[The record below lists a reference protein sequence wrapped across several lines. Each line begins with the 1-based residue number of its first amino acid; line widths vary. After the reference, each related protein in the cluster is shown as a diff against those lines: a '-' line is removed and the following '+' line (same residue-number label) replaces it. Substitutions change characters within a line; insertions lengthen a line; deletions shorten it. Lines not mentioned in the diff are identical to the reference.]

1 MITVKKYP
9 MLLMSFLIVGMIIFC
24 VPHHAQ
30 ATELDNIIDG
40 VQILDRDGNPI
51 DSESDSDRVVDSQ
64 EDIVVVYNWSIKDN
78 QPVHAGDTVHIQIPK
93 EFKIYTTV
101 QGELVISDGGA
112 SCGEF
117 EITTDGMMTI
127 TFNDYVENHSISHG
141 IVEVYTNFDLEEL
154 DGETPTTIV
163 FPISENDSEEF
174 TIKIKPDTTNA
185 FEKKGSTVQNAQV
198 IDWEIKINQELATH
212 ENASVEDF
220 PGNGQKILFDS
231 FEVHEMNMHIDGTY
245 EIGAKVDPSEY
256 TVTKINNTS
265 GQTGFRL
272 TFENPIDSAY
282 QITYQTEITDFNK
295 ATFSN
300 TATFNSDETEE
311 VMDSDVV
318 IPRDPIIQKYPLL
331 FDTTSNKI
339 SWKVEYNQGHY
350 ALDNSVMVDTY
361 IDEQSFGGITRIVN
375 GDTGIPLL
383 PTEYTVTDMGSA
395 GFKIELPD
403 DGYYTIYFET
413 IVPEGTTGMISNTAS
428 IISPNIPDNEAEGDY
443 FIPDPS
449 PTEGLIDKKIENF
462 NAKTGELTW
471 EIIINKDGGTLHNPV
486 ITDEFPDGGL
496 IFHPATLKIMDS
508 EQVKLDSA
516 DYEVVPLNGDSSWE
530 KGFQINFNRDITGQ
544 HVITYKTQVNPSTHT
559 SGDNEYTNNAT
570 IKTDT
575 AEASDSDTKWIDK
588 VIDADGYKNGVF
600 NYKTGEI
607 EWKLIFNDS
616 SKLISKPTI
625 EDSLN
630 SGQTFIQDSI
640 EIHKIDLSATPQV
653 GELIP
658 PENYD
663 VTFTKKENGNEQ
675 MLITF
680 KKPLIHPVEV
690 TYKTK
695 PVGITK
701 PLYKNKAVISDGE
714 EVLADYEAEV
724 IDDNANKYV
733 NKSGEQVGD
742 NIDWEIYANQS
753 GSTVSNATVTDTL
766 GTGQKLDTSSIKVYK
781 AQTSV
786 TGKML
791 QESNMPI
798 SPGEYDLKTG
808 VDEESNLEYFQ
819 VKFKNEINQSYVIK
833 YQTAI
838 TLTSDTET
846 TTQIGNSVTFT
857 GDNITK
863 GETEKTKNI
872 EVKITTGDGTG
883 TGETGKIILN
893 KVDKAD
899 PSIPL
904 EGATFDLYAND
915 EKVDTQ
921 TTDKNGVIEF
931 DDLVYG
937 DYTLKEVSA
946 PEGYTLPTA
955 STENIQVKLEQ
966 DEKVV
971 QVMNE
976 KMPIKET
983 GEVHLVK
990 TDKATGA
997 TLAGAEFSLYDK
1009 SGAELQNGLTT
1020 DENGELT
1027 IHNLD
1032 LGSYYLKE
1040 TKAPE
1045 GYKLSE
1051 KTWEF
1056 SVESGQVDA
1065 IEIQA
1070 ENEKDLGEAVLTKV
1084 DSETNAKLSGAK
1096 FNLLND
1102 SGEVIQTNLVSDE
1115 NGEIRVQNLE
1125 PGDYAFQE
1133 TEAPTNY
1140 DLATNTWPFTIVAG
1154 QTSATM
1160 VTAENNKT
1168 GKLDVDTGEVILVK
1182 QDSATGE
1189 TLEGAVFD
1197 LMTADGAI
1205 VASNL
1210 TTDANGEITVTN
1222 LAPGK
1227 YSFKET
1233 KAPEGY
1239 ELASDVWE
1247 FTIAPNQPEKIT
1259 ITAEN
1264 TKLAPIPDAGS
1275 VKIIKQDSE
1284 NGVRLAGAEFSLIA
1298 ENGETLQ
1305 TNLKTDEAGELE
1317 VNNLA
1322 PGNYRIQETK
1332 APDGYQLEST
1342 PWQFEIVANDTSQVT
1357 VIAENAKLEPD
1368 VAETGAVRLIKTDS
1382 ETGTRLSGAVFSL
1395 LDESGKVIQANL
1407 TTDENGEIFIDG
1419 LKPGNYSLKETKAP
1433 DGYELAEQPWNF
1445 QIVKGQVD
1453 AVIIKAENS
1462 PIIANGAISFEGD
1475 ETDKPESIEIPV
1487 RKTDTLATEVT
1498 KLPQTGDKTSFPGVI
1513 LGGSAVLMSLLYL
1526 RKKSS

>member
-1 MITVKKYP
+1 MVTVKKYP
-9 MLLMSFLIVGMIIFC
+9 IVLMSFLIIGMIIFC

-30 ATELDNIIDG
+30 ATELDNIIDD
-40 VQILDRDGNPI
+40 VQILDRDGKPI
-51 DSESDSDRVVDSQ
+51 DSENDPDRVVDSQ

-78 QPVHAGDTVHIQIPK
+78 QQVHAGDTVHIQIPK

-117 EITTDGMMTI
+117 EIATDGMMTI

-141 IVEVYTNFDLEEL
+141 IVEVYTNFDLAEL
-154 DGETPTTIV
+154 DDETPTTIV

-174 TIKIKPDTTNA
+174 TIKIKPDVTNA
-185 FEKKGSTVQNAQV
+185 FEKKGSTVQNAQI
-198 IDWEIKINQELATH
+198 IDWEVKINQELATH
-212 ENASVEDF
+212 NNASVEDF
-220 PGNGQKILFDS
+220 PGNSQEILFDS

-245 EIGAKVDPSEY
+245 EIGDVVAPSEY
-256 TVTKINNTS
+256 TVSKITNTS

-272 TFENPIDSAY
+272 TFKNPIDSAY
-282 QITYQTEITDFNK
+282 QITYQTEVTDFNK

-300 TATFNSDETEE
+300 TATFISDETEE
-311 VMDSDVV
+311 VMDANVV

-375 GDTGIPLL
+375 GDTGMPLL
-383 PTEYTVTDMGSA
+383 PTEYTVTDMGEA

-428 IISPNIPDNEAEGDY
+428 IDSPNIPDNEAEGDY
-443 FIPDPS
+443 FIPEIS

-486 ITDEFPDGGL
+486 ITDEFPEGGL

-516 DYEVVPLNGDSSWE
+516 DYEVVPLNGDSTWE

-575 AEASDSDTKWIDK
+575 AEESDSDTKWIDK

-607 EWKLIFNDS
+607 EWKLIFNNS
-616 SKLISKPTI
+616 SKLIAKPTI
-625 EDSLN
+625 KDSLN
-630 SGQTFIQDSI
+630 SGQEFIQDSI
-640 EIHKIDLSATPQV
+640 EIHKIDFSATPQV
-653 GELIP
+653 GDLIP

-675 MLITF
+675 MIITF

-733 NKSGEQVGD
+733 NKAGEQVGD

-753 GSTVSNATVTDTL
+753 GSTISNATVTDTL

-791 QESNMPI
+791 QESNAPI
-798 SPGEYDLKTG
+798 SPDEYDLKTG

-846 TTQIGNSVTFT
+846 TAEIGNSVTFT

-863 GETEKTKNI
+863 GETEKSKHI

-883 TGETGKIILN
+883 TGETGKITLN

-899 PSIPL
+899 PSISL

-915 EKVDTQ
+915 KKVDTQ

-931 DDLVYG
+931 SDLIYG

-946 PEGYTLPTA
+946 PEGYSLPTA

-966 DEKVV
+966 DEKVI
-971 QVMNE
+971 QVTNE
-976 KMPIKET
+976 KTPIKET
-983 GEVHLVK
+983 GAVHIVK

-997 TLAGAEFSLYDK
+997 KLAGAEFSLFDET
-1009 SGAELQNGLTT
+1009 GTELQTGLTT

-1027 IHNLD
+1027 IDNLD
-1032 LGSYYLKE
+1032 LGNYYLKE

-1045 GYKLSE
+1045 GYKLAE
-1051 KTWEF
+1051 KTWDF
-1056 SVESGQVDA
+1056 SVETGKLDAVEVQVD
-1065 IEIQA
+1065 
-1070 ENEKDLGEAVLTKV
+1070 NEKDLGEVILTKV

-1096 FNLLND
+1096 FNILNAP
-1102 SGEVIQTNLVSDE
+1102 GEVIQTNLVSDG

-1133 TEAPTNY
+1133 IEAPTNY
-1140 DLATNTWPFTIVAG
+1140 DLAAKTWPFTITKG
-1154 QTSATM
+1154 QTTATV

-1168 GKLDVDTGEVILVK
+1168 GTPDIDTGEVVLVK

-1197 LMTADGAI
+1197 LLDADGTI
-1205 VASNL
+1205 ITSNL
-1210 TTDANGEITVTN
+1210 TTDNNGEITITN

-1233 KAPEGY
+1233 KAPAGY
-1239 ELASDVWE
+1239 ELASDAWE
-1247 FTIAPNQPEKIT
+1247 FTIEPNQPQKIT

-1264 TKLAPIPDAGS
+1264 TKSAPTPEVGS

-1284 NGVRLAGAEFSLIA
+1284 NAARLAGAEFSLLT

-1305 TNLKTDEAGELE
+1305 TNLTTNEAGELE
-1317 VNNLA
+1317 IYNLT

-1332 APDGYQLEST
+1332 APDGYQLETT
-1342 PWQFEIVANDTSQVT
+1342 PWQFEIVANNTSQIT
-1357 VIAENAKLEPD
+1357 VVAENTKLNP
-1368 VAETGAVRLIKTDS
+1368 VISETGAVRLIKTDS
-1382 ETGTRLSGAVFSL
+1382 ETGMRLSGAVFSL

-1407 TTDENGEIFIDG
+1407 TTGENGEIFIED
-1419 LKPGNYSLKETKAP
+1419 LTPGNYSLKETKAP

-1462 PIIANGAISFEGD
+1462 PIAANGTISFEDGG
-1475 ETDKPESIEIPV
+1475 TAQPGSIEIPADENNA
-1487 RKTDTLATEVT
+1487 TATEIT
-1498 KLPQTGDKTSFPGVI
+1498 KLPQTGDKSLFPRVI
-1513 LGGSAVLMSLLYL
+1513 LGESAVLLSLLYL
-1526 RKKSS
+1526 RKKSA

>member
-1 MITVKKYP
+1 
-9 MLLMSFLIVGMIIFC
+9 
-24 VPHHAQ
+24 
-30 ATELDNIIDG
+30 
-40 VQILDRDGNPI
+40 
-51 DSESDSDRVVDSQ
+51 
-64 EDIVVVYNWSIKDN
+64 
-78 QPVHAGDTVHIQIPK
+78 
-93 EFKIYTTV
+93 
-101 QGELVISDGGA
+101 
-112 SCGEF
+112 
-117 EITTDGMMTI
+117 
-127 TFNDYVENHSISHG
+127 
-141 IVEVYTNFDLEEL
+141 
-154 DGETPTTIV
+154 
-163 FPISENDSEEF
+163 
-174 TIKIKPDTTNA
+174 
-185 FEKKGSTVQNAQV
+185 
-198 IDWEIKINQELATH
+198 
-212 ENASVEDF
+212 
-220 PGNGQKILFDS
+220 
-231 FEVHEMNMHIDGTY
+231 
-245 EIGAKVDPSEY
+245 
-256 TVTKINNTS
+256 
-265 GQTGFRL
+265 
-272 TFENPIDSAY
+272 
-282 QITYQTEITDFNK
+282 
-295 ATFSN
+295 
-300 TATFNSDETEE
+300 
-311 VMDSDVV
+311 
-318 IPRDPIIQKYPLL
+318 
-331 FDTTSNKI
+331 
-339 SWKVEYNQGHY
+339 
-350 ALDNSVMVDTY
+350 
-361 IDEQSFGGITRIVN
+361 
-375 GDTGIPLL
+375 
-383 PTEYTVTDMGSA
+383 
-395 GFKIELPD
+395 
-403 DGYYTIYFET
+403 
-413 IVPEGTTGMISNTAS
+413 
-428 IISPNIPDNEAEGDY
+428 
-443 FIPDPS
+443 
-449 PTEGLIDKKIENF
+449 
-462 NAKTGELTW
+462 
-471 EIIINKDGGTLHNPV
+471 
-486 ITDEFPDGGL
+486 
-496 IFHPATLKIMDS
+496 
-508 EQVKLDSA
+508 
-516 DYEVVPLNGDSSWE
+516 
-530 KGFQINFNRDITGQ
+530 
-544 HVITYKTQVNPSTHT
+544 
-559 SGDNEYTNNAT
+559 
-570 IKTDT
+570 
-575 AEASDSDTKWIDK
+575 
-588 VIDADGYKNGVF
+588 
-600 NYKTGEI
+600 
-607 EWKLIFNDS
+607 
-616 SKLISKPTI
+616 
-625 EDSLN
+625 
-630 SGQTFIQDSI
+630 
-640 EIHKIDLSATPQV
+640 
-653 GELIP
+653 
-658 PENYD
+658 
-663 VTFTKKENGNEQ
+663 
-675 MLITF
+675 
-680 KKPLIHPVEV
+680 
-690 TYKTK
+690 
-695 PVGITK
+695 
-701 PLYKNKAVISDGE
+701 
-714 EVLADYEAEV
+714 
-724 IDDNANKYV
+724 
-733 NKSGEQVGD
+733 
-742 NIDWEIYANQS
+742 
-753 GSTVSNATVTDTL
+753 
-766 GTGQKLDTSSIKVYK
+766 
-781 AQTSV
+781 
-786 TGKML
+786 
-791 QESNMPI
+791 
-798 SPGEYDLKTG
+798 
-808 VDEESNLEYFQ
+808 
-819 VKFKNEINQSYVIK
+819 EINQSYVIK

-846 TTQIGNSVTFT
+846 TAQIGNSVTFT

-1140 DLATNTWPFTIVAG
+1140 DLATNTWPFTIVAE

-1168 GKLDVDTGEVILVK
+1168 GKPDVDTGEVILVK

-1239 ELASDVWE
+1239 ELATDVWE

-1264 TKLAPIPDAGS
+1264 TKLALIPDAGS

-1368 VAETGAVRLIKTDS
+1368 ISETGAVRLIKTDS

-1419 LKPGNYSLKETKAP
+1419 LTPGNYSLKETKAP

-1498 KLPQTGDKTSFPGVI
+1498 KLPQTGDKTSFPRVI